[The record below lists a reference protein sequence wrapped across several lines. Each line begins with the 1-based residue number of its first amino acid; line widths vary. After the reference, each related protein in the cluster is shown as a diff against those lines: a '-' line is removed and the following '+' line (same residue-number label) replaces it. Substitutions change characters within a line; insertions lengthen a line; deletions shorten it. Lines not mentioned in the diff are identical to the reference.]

1 MIPWHVHHHGGVLQT
16 INMNYEK
23 LLHNVSWSSTS
34 SINGKIDVQSHLQGS
49 MVMKMVDFIMIRHV
63 VPMFS

>member
-1 MIPWHVHHHGGVLQT
+1 MFPWHVHHHGGVLQI
-16 INMNYEK
+16 INMDYEK
-23 LLHNVSWSSTS
+23 FLHNVGWSSTS
-34 SINGKIDVQSHLQGS
+34 SINGKIDVQPHLQGS